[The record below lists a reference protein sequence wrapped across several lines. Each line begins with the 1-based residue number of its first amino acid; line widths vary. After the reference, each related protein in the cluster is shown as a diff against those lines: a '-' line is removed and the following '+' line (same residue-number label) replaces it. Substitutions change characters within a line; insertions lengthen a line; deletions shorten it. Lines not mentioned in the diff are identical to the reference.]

1 MTEPLR
7 EPLSS
12 VLCWIQGLGRK
23 PRGWRA
29 DVGGSAAGQHLPPP
43 PKRYQPALEKC
54 TPPSADPLQCPIA
67 AAQTPSFR
75 SQTPESAGA
84 ELSLCWTLSHG
95 QFSKGSSLGDAS
107 GPTSWQCC
115 ALPAW
120 RALSSGGHED

>member
-43 PKRYQPALEKC
+43 PKRYQPALEKYI
-54 TPPSADPLQCPIA
+54 PPHSPPLADPLQCPIA
-67 AAQTPSFR
+67 AAQTLSFWC
-75 SQTPESAGA
+75 QTPESAGA
-84 ELSLCWTLSHG
+84 ELSLC
-95 QFSKGSSLGDAS
+95 
-107 GPTSWQCC
+107 
-115 ALPAW
+115 
-120 RALSSGGHED
+120 